1 MPTVRPGGRR
11 KLIAGNWKSH
21 KTLSAALAWVHAVHE
36 LDLSKVDAMVFPA
49 YTALATVHQALGSA
63 AAGFPHTLQVGAQ
76 DLYYHDGGAYT
87 GAVGATLLRDA
98 GATAVLVGHSERRQH
113 FGETLQ
119 SSHLRVQAALHG
131 GLQPVVCVGETVAE
145 RRAGHT
151 EQVVLGQLEAALQGL
166 SPLQVA
172 RLVVAYEPIWAIGSG
187 QVATGAQ
194 AQEVHSLLRQRL
206 RALCTQQ
213 GIDAAL
219 ALNVRLL
226 YGGSVKPSNAAEL
239 LAQPDIDGALVGG
252 ASLSADSFVE
262 IIRLAAAA

>member
-1 MPTVRPGGRR
+1 MPTARSGGRR

-21 KTLSAALAWVHAVHE
+21 KTLSAALAWVHAVRH
-36 LDLSKVDAMVFPA
+36 LDLSQVDAMVFPA
-49 YTALATVHQALGSA
+49 YTALAAVHQALEA
-63 AAGFPHTLQVGAQ
+63 AASPLRALQVGAQ

-87 GAVGATLLRDA
+87 GALGATLLKDA

-113 FGETLQ
+113 FGETLE

-131 GLQPVVCVGETVAE
+131 GLQPVFCVGETVAE
-145 RRAGHT
+145 RRAGRT

-166 SPLQVA
+166 SPLQMA

-194 AQEVHSLLRQRL
+194 AQAVHSLLRQKL
-206 RALCTQQ
+206 RTQCAQQ

-262 IIRLAAAA
+262 IVRLAAAA